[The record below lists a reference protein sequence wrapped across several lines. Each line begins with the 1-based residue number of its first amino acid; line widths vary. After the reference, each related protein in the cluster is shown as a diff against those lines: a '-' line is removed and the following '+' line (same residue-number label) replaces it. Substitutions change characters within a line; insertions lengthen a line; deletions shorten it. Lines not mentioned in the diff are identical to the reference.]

1 MLLILVEI
9 MNTLSLT
16 ALSVYNTVTDIC
28 SKGSEGLMR
37 FLHSLSCYLSG
48 TSNQWYFMLNNIG
61 PVPASYYS
69 NTTYSLPNTVE
80 WIFDSYELTS
90 TLHPSIQ
97 RQYAI
102 QYGTLPFLSANIT
115 VHNRTFS
122 LDEFIQNFKI
132 EFTPNNIPEPLHI
145 LRFWSITRSLWF
157 TVTENPILNV
167 IDNEG
172 NEHSFSVFG
181 DYDMDQWNSFFV
193 VYDEELEEE
202 EDEQGEAEQPI
213 PEVVPEQPVLEQSV
227 PEQPT
232 PEVVSEQPI
241 PEVVPE
247 QPVFEQS
254 VPEQPTPDVVSE
266 QPTPEVVPEQPVL
279 QQPVP
284 DVVPEQPIP
293 DAVPEVVPEAVEPS
307 LITHLE
313 LIEPTE

>member
-1 MLLILVEI
+1 ML
-9 MNTLSLT
+9 
-16 ALSVYNTVTDIC
+16 
-28 SKGSEGLMR
+28 
-37 FLHSLSCYLSG
+37 H
-48 TSNQWYFMLNNIG
+48 NIG

-115 VHNRTFS
+115 VHDRTFS

-145 LRFWSITRSLWF
+145 LRFWSITRSIWF

-181 DYDMDQWNSFFV
+181 DYDMDQWNSLFV
-193 VYDEELEEE
+193 VYDEELEE

-232 PEVVSEQPI
+232 PEVI
-241 PEVVPE
+241 
-247 QPVFEQS
+247 
-254 VPEQPTPDVVSE
+254 
-266 QPTPEVVPEQPVL
+266 PEQPVL
-279 QQPVP
+279 EQS
-284 DVVPEQPIP
+284 VPEQPIP